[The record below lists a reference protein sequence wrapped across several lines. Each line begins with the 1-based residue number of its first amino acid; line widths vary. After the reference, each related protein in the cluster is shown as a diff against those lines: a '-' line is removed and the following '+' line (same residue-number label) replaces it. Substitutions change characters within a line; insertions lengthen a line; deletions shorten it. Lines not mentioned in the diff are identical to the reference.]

1 MTNTIEPS
9 DLKIL
14 AAQRIK
20 TDTDDGGGKNSGREV
35 VDGESNNLFLDI
47 SEVNRTTGHTSVQK
61 CYLAVQTD
69 NTAVLQGA
77 TAFVSRNPNDPNV
90 SAVLFST
97 ESWDDTTLEAKNRIS
112 NYLAKGAQAPGIPMD
127 THYKGMNM
135 LQVMMWPEENEMS
148 IGQALVVISNE
159 NKSNQFEQYNR
170 ITDVQTRTAILIV
183 EDKKVEYKIASYQL
197 SESLD
202 ADIEGLS
209 ATQWYNGQKSVTIVR
224 DTIVADTGK
233 YAASVDLAEDA
244 AVGDF
249 TVMADSV
256 FTQLVPSAQTETPL
270 QNIDAAGQSTAL
282 VKTRD
287 SKLSK
292 TFNSV
297 AVSTT
302 QEFYIGSPIM
312 PKSLALTVF
321 GTQITDVGGE
331 LKNVNGES
339 VGTIDY
345 QNGLINWTANAG
357 QGTTNIT
364 ASFTPAAKITAP
376 VESMAIYVTQENN
389 SFFWLRNLVPLPSP
403 GTVVVSYQAQ
413 GQIYTLRDNGSG
425 VLRGTD
431 SRFGSATINYD
442 DGSLQINV
450 AELADVGSAILITWS
465 NMITSQDRSNIA
477 MKKAYVE
484 IPLGN
489 SIVASTLQVK
499 WLLNGVQKT
508 ATDNGLG
515 EFTGDATGRIDY
527 VDGVAYL
534 EPKLLPNGGTTF
546 EVTGQK
552 DTGKLSVSMSAVPSG
567 GAVNI
572 TLDAS
577 TAPLIPKSVKV
588 RVPVRYS
595 VVNGESHTGEVELT
609 DLPINSTTGKMVNA
623 QGQQQGTINY
633 STRSITV
640 SPSVSLSIVEREKV
654 MTPYFGQYNNSAAAI
669 EAGLLGMTI
678 NYRNTS
684 KTVTLSLDGVAS
696 AVTVAVMYR
705 DNNAVNAISEN
716 VVGAVLKTDLTNG
729 FAEQILSG
737 SVRFTLGSST
747 YVDKIGSL
755 YRNPSVTTGSGT
767 YSGQIH
773 YGNGELEISSWD
785 VGANN
790 NPVLETLATQLEAVQ
805 ANQVAYRAPMVPI
818 RAQSLTLQ
826 ATKVEGGVL
835 NITPDANGVIDTADC
850 DGFFNFEQGYGQF
863 VFRQKVEITS
873 ANRAEI
879 MVQDWYVAELEYAK
893 DGKQWIH
900 KPIMVLPETIK
911 YSAVSYSYLPI
922 DSELLGL
929 NAVRLPID
937 GRVPIFRKGEMAIVS
952 AFKTHTLLSH
962 IAGQSYLL
970 PDVRIAW
977 CELRDASGVKI
988 DPALYSINYDA
999 GSVTLGGDF
1008 VLGNLTAPVIA
1019 DYRYQDM
1026 RVVKEVKIN
1035 GELTLNRQLSHN
1047 YSAENTIVGSVLFVG
1062 DMQARYT
1069 NKFVQE
1075 SWSNV
1080 WADVPSGNPISANY
1094 NDVFYPIEVTNR
1106 GAEQDEWAIVFTST
1120 TAFRIIGKMSG
1131 QVGTGAITEDC
1142 FPNNPATN
1150 APYFTIRK
1158 QGWGSGWQSGH
1169 TMRFR
1174 TIAATYPVQVI
1185 RTVKASDPVQ
1195 ISDSFQI
1202 MFRGDRDRI
1211 I

>member
-14 AAQRIK
+14 ASQRIK

-47 SEVNRTTGHTSVQK
+47 SEVNRTTGQTSVQK

-77 TAFVSRNPNDPNV
+77 TAFVSRNPQDPNV

-97 ESWDDTTLEAKNRIS
+97 ESWDDTTKEAKDRIS
-112 NYLAKGAQAPGIPMD
+112 NYLARGAQVPGIPMD

-135 LQVMMWPEENEMS
+135 LQVMMWPEENEMT
-148 IGQALVVISNE
+148 IGQALVIVANE
-159 NKSNQFEQYNR
+159 SKVNEFSQYNR

-183 EDKKVEYKIASYQL
+183 NEKKIEYKVASYQL
-197 SESLD
+197 SESLEQ
-202 ADIEGLS
+202 DIEGLS
-209 ATQWYNGQKSVTIVR
+209 ATQWYNGQKSVAIVR
-224 DTIVADTGK
+224 DTLVADTGQ
-233 YAASVDLAEDA
+233 YAASVDLAENA
-244 AVGDF
+244 NVGDY
-249 TVMADSV
+249 TAVASSI

-282 VKTRD
+282 VKTRS
-287 SKLSK
+287 SKLTK
-292 TFNSV
+292 TFNAV

-302 QEFYIGSPIM
+302 QAFYIGSPIM
-312 PKSLALTVF
+312 PKSLTMTVF
-321 GTQITDVGGE
+321 GTQVTDVGGE
-331 LKNVNGES
+331 LKNVNGET

-345 QNGLINWTANAG
+345 QNGLINWTINAG
-357 QGTTNIT
+357 TGTTSIT
-364 ASFTPAAKITAP
+364 VSFTPAAKVTAP
-376 VESMAIYVTQENN
+376 VESMAINVNQENN

-403 GTVVVSYQAQ
+403 GTVSVSYQAQ

-431 SRFGSATINYD
+431 SRFGSATIDYD
-442 DGSLQINV
+442 TGALTINV
-450 AELADVGSAILITWS
+450 AELADVGSAILVTWS
-465 NMITSQDRSNIA
+465 NMITSQDRSDIA
-477 MKKAYVE
+477 MKKAYIE
-484 IPLGN
+484 IPLGD
-489 SIVASTLQVK
+489 SIVASSLQVK

-527 VDGVAYL
+527 VDGIAYL

-546 EVTGQK
+546 TVTGQK
-552 DTGKLSVSMSAVPSG
+552 DTTKLSVSMSAVPSAG
-567 GAVNI
+567 SVTI
-572 TLDAS
+572 TLDNSA
-577 TAPLIPKSVKV
+577 APLIPKSVKV

-595 VVNGESHTGEVELT
+595 VIGGETHNGEVELT

-633 STRSITV
+633 ATRSITATPV
-640 SPSVSLSIVEREKV
+640 TTLKAVVREKV
-654 MTPYFGQYNNSAAAI
+654 MTPYFGQYNTSAAAI

-678 NYRNTS
+678 NYRNNAQNFA
-684 KTVTLSLDGVAS
+684 LSLEGVAS
-696 AVTVAVMYR
+696 AITVAVSYR
-705 DNNAVNAISEN
+705 DSNAVSAISQE
-716 VVGAVLKTDLTNG
+716 VVGSVLKTDLTQG

-737 SVRFTLGSST
+737 SVRFNFGNST

-755 YRNPSVTTGSGT
+755 YRNPSVTTGAGT
-767 YSGQIH
+767 YAGQIH
-773 YGNGELEISSWD
+773 YGNGMLEISSWD
-785 VGANN
+785 VGASN
-790 NPVLETLATQLEAVQ
+790 NPSLETLATQLEAVQ

-863 VFRQKVEITS
+863 VFREKVQITTE
-873 ANRAEI
+873 NRAEI
-879 MVQDWYVAELEYAK
+879 MAQDWYVAELEYEK

-900 KPIMVLPETIK
+900 RPTMVLPETIK

-929 NAVRLPID
+929 SAVRLPID

-952 AFKTHTLLSH
+952 AYKQFTLPTHV
-962 IAGQSYLL
+962 AGQSYQF
-970 PDVRIAW
+970 DDNRIAW
-977 CELRDASGVKI
+977 CELRDANGVKI
-988 DPALYSINYDA
+988 DPALYEVDYDY
-999 GSVTLGGDF
+999 GRVTLGGDF

-1019 DYRYQDM
+1019 EYRYQDM
-1026 RVVKEVKIN
+1026 RLIKEVKIN
-1035 GELTLNRQLSHN
+1035 GELIFTRPLSHD
-1047 YSAENTIVGSVLFVG
+1047 YAAANTIVGSVLFVG

-1069 NKFVQE
+1069 NKFMQE
-1075 SWSNV
+1075 SWSSV
-1080 WADVPSGNPISANY
+1080 WKDTPDGQAISANY
-1094 NDVFYPIEVTNR
+1094 NDTLHPIEVTNR
-1106 GAEQDEWAIVFTST
+1106 GAEQDEWAIVFTNS

-1131 QVGTGAITEDC
+1131 QVGTGSINEDC
-1142 FPNNPATN
+1142 FPVNPATN

-1158 QGWGSGWQSGH
+1158 EGWGQGWQSGY

-1195 ISDSFQI
+1195 MSDSFQI
-1202 MFRGDRDRI
+1202 MFRGDRDRVM
-1211 I
+1211 